1 MENISININ
10 RLTHLLSLYG
20 LSKDDLLS
28 RVSDGLKKPLVEK
41 DVFRN
46 EISLNVLKRIDKVF
60 GKGLSYYV
68 DPGDLKMSKDES
80 IFFRKDHFNGEL
92 NFAARKI
99 VNQFEEE
106 SLTLSVYSK
115 LSNFKVPRLLP
126 VYSLNDDPAM
136 VADELRKRLYPKFDT
151 DLRSFLKSI
160 IERLAEY
167 NVLVFEFVET
177 WNKKEKANIDGFYLK
192 PAVISLKRQQQ
203 SFRREIFTLLHEFG
217 HYLLYKE
224 EIDQDVREDLS
235 DYNSLSLLERWCSNF
250 AYHFLAG
257 RENDSILNMEVAFG
271 GNDYQLDLIE
281 SLSAKTHLSVDA
293 FYTRMLLAE
302 KISFT
307 DYRRVIE
314 GRHKAYLES
323 IQNKMLD
330 KPMFSELEQKKF
342 GNVPKP
348 IISPLYMKITQLAY
362 IERVIKDMDFCKM
375 LHINP
380 NQIESYL
387 P

>member
-126 VYSLNDDPAM
+126 VYSLNDDPAI
-136 VADELRKRLYPKFDT
+136 VAEELRKRLYPKFDA

-160 IERLAEY
+160 IERLAEF

-177 WNKKEKANIDGFYLK
+177 WNKKEKANIDGFYIK
-192 PAVISLKRQQQ
+192 PAVIALKRQQQ

-217 HYLLYKE
+217 HYLLLKE
-224 EIDQDVREDLS
+224 EIDQVVSEDLS
-235 DYNSLSLLERWCSNF
+235 NYNSLSQLERWCSNF
-250 AYHFLAG
+250 AYYFLAG
-257 RENDSILNMEVAFG
+257 NENDSITNMEVASVR
-271 GNDYQLDLIE
+271 NDYQLDLIE
-281 SLSAKTHLSVDA
+281 TLSAKTHLSIDA

-323 IQNKMLD
+323 IQNKLLD
-330 KPMFSELEQKKF
+330 KQMFSELEHKKF
-342 GNVPKP
+342 GIVPKP
-348 IISPLYMKITQLAY
+348 IISPLFMKITQLAY
-362 IERVIKDMDFCKM
+362 IERVINDMDFCKM